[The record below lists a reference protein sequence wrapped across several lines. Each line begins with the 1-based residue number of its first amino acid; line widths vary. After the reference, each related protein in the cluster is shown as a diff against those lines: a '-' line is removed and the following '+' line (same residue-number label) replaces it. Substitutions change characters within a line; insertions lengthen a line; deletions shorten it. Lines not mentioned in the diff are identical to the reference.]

1 MQITTTQSGE
11 WNCKMGYKERQ
22 RRIEV
27 IGEVNLFGLEA
38 IMETSGER
46 DIAAGACSGG
56 QVLNRQEGVGGVFQ
70 AKGTAC
76 ARAAKSCELCSIPQ
90 ACPLLSI
97 VRTQIDTRNRERL
110 LHRAT
115 LKIIISCKTENV

>member
-56 QVLNRQEGVGGVFQ
+56 QVLNRQEGVGGYFRQREQHVLGQRSPANYAVFP
-70 AKGTAC
+70 
-76 ARAAKSCELCSIPQ
+76 RH
-90 ACPLLSI
+90 
-97 VRTQIDTRNRERL
+97 VRFSASLE
-110 LHRAT
+110 HR
-115 LKIIISCKTENV
+115 